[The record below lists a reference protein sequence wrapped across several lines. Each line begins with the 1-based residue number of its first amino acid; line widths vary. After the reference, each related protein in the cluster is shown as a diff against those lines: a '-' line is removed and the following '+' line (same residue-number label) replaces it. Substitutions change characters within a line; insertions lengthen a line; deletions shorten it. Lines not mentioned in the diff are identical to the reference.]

1 MSRKISIHEAAEIE
15 LNDAADFY
23 DIACVN
29 PGSVFIDE
37 VQRTIKK
44 ISEFPDA
51 APVIRGQIRKK
62 LIAKFSYSVIYS
74 VRLDESESW
83 PSPIKKGVPSTGEVG
98 ISLKIL
104 GRY

>member
-1 MSRKISIHEAAEIE
+1 MSHKISIHEAAESE

-29 PGSVFIDE
+29 LGSVFIDE

-44 ISEFPDA
+44 ISEFPEA

-62 LIAKFSYSVIYS
+62 PIAKFPYSVIYS
-74 VRLDESESW
+74 IHLDE
-83 PSPIKKGVPSTGEVG
+83 IR
-98 ISLKIL
+98 IL
-104 GRY
+104 AIAHQKRRPFYWRSRY